1 MLDELAV
8 YLRKVRSSDTSS
20 VRDQFTAFLTCL
32 FKAVES
38 SPRVALVFTLA
49 LGKDGKSMDA
59 YAEENQQIAKM
70 MGEAES
76 VAGRKATL
84 LNPTEDDETLEVLR
98 RRLFETIDDH
108 AALETIEAYRTLW
121 KQNDHKIKL
130 DMPLSECVET
140 FKKGFPLH
148 PDVFETFTIKTA
160 TLNHFQRVRGM
171 LRILGYTIRELWE
184 KQPSDA
190 TALHVHHIDIG
201 YSPIRQEFTTRL
213 EQKAYDSAIRSDIAD
228 IKKYAL
234 AQQIDEHYKGQ
245 PPYASYIARTIFMH
259 SLTFNEALK
268 GITVEHLRYACLS
281 PKLDMSYL
289 DEVRQDFVSESA
301 YLDDRPGAPLRF
313 LVEANLTQIIRQEE
327 KNVDPHQQDAELKDE
342 IKNIFKGKDFSLVF
356 FPTDPRDIDDSA
368 ESPFLALLSPDA
380 CHVGTTVSAVPA
392 LIMRL
397 YQYKSSDQKSFR
409 TFCNNIVF
417 IVAEEGRISDMN
429 AKMSRCLALRAL
441 VQSSRLHDLAEHQ
454 KSKVS
459 EWEKTSKSELAIAI
473 QKTFRHATN
482 RLHVWWARR
491 QLVMSRAAIL
501 AMLLPEESSPQAF
514 LRALGLEESSKESQ
528 KEGHQKETAKSRAGL
543 KKPIPTTSM
552 RKIKPL
558 FKKGSPVVAFGIGRR
573 SRC

>member
-1 MLDELAV
+1 MHAARGMQGVANPAEFLKPELIPSRPVRMAVFDGENADPANGRQMEKGLLAYTPWGEIAYALAGREGYDRVRQSDEKGIAPGAETLSELFGGEPTLILLDELAV
-8 YLRKVRSSDTSS
+8 YLRKVRSSDTPS

-38 SPRVALVFTLA
+38 SPHVALVFTLA
-49 LGKDGKSMDA
+49 LGKDGKSTDA

-70 MGEAES
+70 MGEDES

-84 LNPTEDDETLEVLR
+84 LNLTEDDENLEVLR

-108 AALETIEAYRTLW
+108 AALETIEAYRALW
-121 KQNDHKIKL
+121 QQNDHKINL

-148 PDVFETFTIKTA
+148 PDVFETFTTKTA

-228 IKKYAL
+228 TEKYAL
-234 AQQIDEHYKGQ
+234 AQQIDEHYKGR

-281 PKLDMSYL
+281 PKLEMSYL
-289 DEVRQDFVSESA
+289 DEVRQDFVSQSA

-327 KNVDPHQQDAELKDE
+327 KNVDPLQRERELKDE
-342 IKNIFKGKDFSLVF
+342 IKKHF
-356 FPTDPRDIDDSA
+356 
-368 ESPFLALLSPDA
+368 
-380 CHVGTTVSAVPA
+380 
-392 LIMRL
+392 
-397 YQYKSSDQKSFR
+397 
-409 TFCNNIVF
+409 
-417 IVAEEGRISDMN
+417 
-429 AKMSRCLALRAL
+429 
-441 VQSSRLHDLAEHQ
+441 
-454 KSKVS
+454 
-459 EWEKTSKSELAIAI
+459 
-473 QKTFRHATN
+473 
-482 RLHVWWARR
+482 
-491 QLVMSRAAIL
+491 
-501 AMLLPEESSPQAF
+501 
-514 LRALGLEESSKESQ
+514 
-528 KEGHQKETAKSRAGL
+528 
-543 KKPIPTTSM
+543 
-552 RKIKPL
+552 
-558 FKKGSPVVAFGIGRR
+558 
-573 SRC
+573 